1 LAQFTRSSMEFDEHK
16 PGRRTAIAAFVL
28 PRDPEGDRRCDRP
41 CGEDRRRQGGRNP
54 GLGTAVRSRGV
65 RHRAR
70 TGRAATPRPA
80 RANALGDTL
89 TFQAPP
95 ERPITFDWPDA
106 VRVDGALV
114 GGVRLLWPEG
124 SEDEVPDWV
133 VFGATIR
140 TAVMRAGE
148 SGLRPLLGGLD
159 EEGFEGISPAAVID
173 GWTRYFLREMD
184 RWNEYGFDGARERW
198 LERTAG
204 TAFAIL
210 DNGDF
215 LDDTG
220 KRSLAAELRTP
231 SWLDPATGAPW
242 I

>member
-1 LAQFTRSSMEFDEHK
+1 MSTSRDAELQLPPSFSLVTLREIGDA
-16 PGRRTAIAAFVL
+16 TAHAAKIAADKGAGTLVWARRFDLAEFAIVL
-28 PRDPEGDRRCDRP
+28 EPDEPLRLARRALYA
-41 CGEDRRRQGGRNP
+41 G
-54 GLGTAVRSRGV
+54 
-65 RHRAR
+65 
-70 TGRAATPRPA
+70 
-80 RANALGDTL
+80 ANALGDTL

-114 GGVRLLWPEG
+114 GGVRLVWPEG